1 MNKDW
6 IRKYRSKERRMGWD
20 FVSWMKLD
28 KVGNLFNEK
37 RKEKEKKDYGMI
49 LYFLGL
55 GIGI

>member
-1 MNKDW
+1 
-6 IRKYRSKERRMGWD
+6 MGWD
-20 FVSWMKLD
+20 FVLWMKLD